1 MIPGRRERKKAAVR
15 KALSD
20 TAVHLFIARGF
31 DNVSVREIAEAVD
44 VSTTTLMNHFPT
56 KEALVF
62 DREDEIEHTII
73 EAVSADEPLDGLRAM
88 MQVRASRAVPA
99 RVAAFFKLV
108 EDTPALGDYWHK
120 MWLRHE
126 RVLAKALAKRTG
138 RGALWSAAMA
148 RFVLDAIALAERS
161 KQPMKMVEV
170 AFGILE
176 AGWQV

>member
-1 MIPGRRERKKAAVR
+1 MPGRRERKKAATR

-20 TAVHLFIARGF
+20 KAVEMFIARGF

-44 VSTTTLMNHFPT
+44 VSATTLLNYFPS

-62 DREDEIEHTII
+62 DREDEIEQTLIA
-73 EAVSADEPLDGLRAM
+73 AVAADEPLDGLRAM
-88 MQVRASRAVPA
+88 MRTRAARAVPA

-126 RVLAKALAKRTG
+126 RVLAKALAKRCG

-148 RFVLDAIALAERS
+148 RFILDAIALAERAR
-161 KQPMKMVEV
+161 QPMKMVDV